1 MDFSK
6 KRLLREEVGKLYF
19 KYLEKGDTDSI
30 LDLFQEEVMVQSPI
44 YGTKS
49 AKEFYQELAEDT
61 SSSSLKLNTIFENT
75 FSKQVALYFTY
86 TWTLKN
92 NNAVNFDVV
101 DIMEFD
107 DNNRITKLTII
118 YDAEIA
124 RKSVLR
130 RHKQ

>member
-6 KRLLREEVGKLYF
+6 KRLLREEVGKQYF

-30 LDLFQEEVMVQSPI
+30 LDLFQEEGMVQSPI

>member
-1 MDFSK
+1 MDYLKKTLSK
-6 KRLLREEVGKLYF
+6 EEVGKQYF
-19 KYLEKGDTDSI
+19 EHLKKGETDSI
-30 LDLFQEEVMVQSPI
+30 LDLFHEEGMVQSPI

>member
-6 KRLLREEVGKLYF
+6 KRLLREEVGKQYF

-30 LDLFQEEVMVQSPI
+30 LDLFQEEGMVQSPI

-49 AKEFYQELAEDT
+49 AKEFYQELAEDS